1 MRTIAF
7 KLKFFNAIDA
17 KYAIDAQRIEVYK
30 GHLIT
35 STSTTSYFL
44 RYLSVHCVYCVEV
57 IIQLAIKNNINME
70 NQEPT
75 QVKCPTCRESKQVK
89 NTQTFVLIFGGI
101 FTFFAI
107 YGFIVAIKDL
117 ISLF

>member
-1 MRTIAF
+1 
-7 KLKFFNAIDA
+7 
-17 KYAIDAQRIEVYK
+17 
-30 GHLIT
+30 
-35 STSTTSYFL
+35 
-44 RYLSVHCVYCVEV
+44 
-57 IIQLAIKNNINME
+57 ME

-101 FTFFAI
+101 FTFFGI
-107 YGFIVAIKDL
+107 YGIVSFIKDI

>member
-1 MRTIAF
+1 MEEEI
-7 KLKFFNAIDA
+7 
-17 KYAIDAQRIEVYK
+17 Y
-30 GHLIT
+30 
-35 STSTTSYFL
+35 
-44 RYLSVHCVYCVEV
+44 
-57 IIQLAIKNNINME
+57 NNKT
-70 NQEPT
+70 EPT

-89 NTQTFVLIFGGI
+89 NTQTFVLIFGAI